1 MKTALFLAPSAY
13 TLGGIQTWL
22 DYILPG
28 LNNKGW
34 RSVLGLPIGKFHD
47 VGLYQETHPY
57 DDIITFT
64 NPTGSREGRVNA
76 LIAAIRKI
84 KPDVVIVLN
93 IVDAYEAVEHIKLTD
108 DWRPKIIATLHGIQQ
123 DYLQD
128 YSAYAQSIDAVI
140 CTNRL
145 AQYLVQVEAG
155 LEKERVLYAPYGVN
169 VPVNS
174 VITEN
179 TSEKGIRIAYV
190 GRLEE
195 PQKRVSDIPLI
206 LDKLSNNKR
215 IFEFIVAGGG
225 PEEEKFKK
233 EMQKRNL
240 DVCVKYLGVL
250 DSEKLTKE
258 VYEVVDVLLL
268 TSSWETG
275 PIVAWEAMAHDV
287 VLVTSKYLGSGME
300 GSLKHGKN
308 CLMFE
313 PGNIQEAV
321 DCLIQAYN
329 LTTRKMLVEEGKK
342 LVQNKYSINASINAW
357 NDCLEVVCQLP
368 FMNPVKHTIY
378 GGRGHSRL
386 DKIFGYSAAEFI
398 RKLIQ
403 KKFDHMDTGGEWPHS
418 YGNIHS
424 DAGKFIEKIKEVDIS
439 YQQ

>member
-93 IVDAYEAVEHIKLTD
+93 IVDAYEAVERIKLTD
-108 DWRPKIIATLHGIQQ
+108 DWQPKIIATLHGIQF
-123 DYLQD
+123 DFLQD
-128 YSAYAQSIDAVI
+128 YSAYARTIDAVI

-145 AQYLVQVEAG
+145 AQHLVQVETG
-155 LEKERVLYAPYGVN
+155 LDKKRVLYAPYGVEIH
-169 VPVNS
+169 VNS
-174 VITEN
+174 VLTEN
-179 TSEKGIRIAYV
+179 TQEKGIRIAYV

-206 LDKLSNNKR
+206 LDELSKNNR
-215 IFEFIVAGGG
+215 IFDFVVAGGG

-258 VYEVVDVLLL
+258 VYEVADVLIL

-275 PIVAWEAMAHDV
+275 PIVAWEAMAHDI

-300 GSLKHGKN
+300 GSLINGKN

-321 DCLIQAYN
+321 DCLIQVYDI
-329 LTTRKMLVEEGKK
+329 TTRKTLAEEGKK

-357 NDCLEVVCQLP
+357 NDCLETVRQLS
-368 FMNPVKHTIY
+368 FVNPDKQTIY
-378 GGRGHSRL
+378 GGRGRSRL

-418 YGNIHS
+418 YGISHP
-424 DAGKFIEKIKEVDIS
+424 DERKFIEMVKKIENS
-439 YQQ
+439 Y